1 MLVRVVKM
9 QFDINFIEEFKILFT
24 EVKPKISNF
33 EGCLSVKL
41 LQHETDLG
49 IWFTVSQWRS
59 ADDLANYRKS
69 DLFIE
74 TWAIVKPNFTAKA
87 EAWSLLEQ

>member
-1 MLVRVVKM
+1 MLIRVVKM
-9 QFDINFIEEFKILFT
+9 QFNDHFIEEFKKIFT
-24 EVKPKISNF
+24 EVKPQISNF
-33 EGCLSVKL
+33 EGCLSVIL
-41 LQHETDLG
+41 LQHETDFG
-49 IWFTVSQWRS
+49 IWFTISQWRS

-74 TWAIVKPNFTAKA
+74 TWAKVKPNFSAKA

>member
-9 QFDINFIEEFKILFT
+9 QFNVQFIDEFKTLFT

-33 EGCLSVKL
+33 EGCLGVKL
-41 LQHETDLG
+41 LQHETDST
-49 IWFTVSQWRS
+49 IFFTISEWRN
-59 ADDLANYRKS
+59 ADDLENYRKS
-69 DLFIE
+69 DLFIA
-74 TWAIVKPNFTAKA
+74 TWAKVKPNFSAKA